1 MKKNQFNTDFDKI
14 TCEGENMLLLELLL
28 GAEKSWHYY
37 IFFFF
42 KSVLSRFYTRV
53 PCSHE
58 NYLGCDFIST
68 CPHSMWATGRE
79 KSLMLSAP
87 QEYN

>member
-37 IFFFF
+37 IFFF
-42 KSVLSRFYTRV
+42 LSLF
-53 PCSHE
+53 C
-58 NYLGCDFIST
+58 LDST
-68 CPHSMWATGRE
+68 
-79 KSLMLSAP
+79 
-87 QEYN
+87 QEYHAAMKTTSGVIL